1 MANCLSKQVGRRKFD
16 KFTVQPIR
24 IDTKV
29 ANWQIKAGQ
38 DFAKGAHQYIS
49 DSKVQNTSLLEG
61 SGPPGNF
68 TWRLNLVAIF
78 TEICKL
84 SH

>member
-61 SGPPGNF
+61 SGGMPPRKF
-68 TWRLNLVAIF
+68 HL
-78 TEICKL
+78 EIEFGGYFY
-84 SH
+84 